1 MTDPACGRPALV
13 ITIDGPAGAGKTTVS
28 RTLAR
33 ALDYRYID
41 TGALY
46 RGIALAAEAKG
57 IAADDDQALE
67 ALCAAIRLDFAVRDG
82 QLRLLLN
89 DRDVSDQIRSPRIT
103 MLASAVSARPVVRR
117 FLLEIQRH
125 LGAAKCAVFEGRDMG
140 TVVFPEADIKFFL
153 DADPAVRAQRRYEEL
168 RMKSDPAPSLQS
180 VEQDMLAR
188 DQNDSS
194 RQLAPLKPAED
205 AIRIDSTALS
215 VDRVV
220 ALMLE
225 HIAARCPAD
234 TQTASRPSV

>member
-1 MTDPACGRPALV
+1 MTDSACSRSGLV

-28 RTLAR
+28 RTLAG
-33 ALDYRYID
+33 ALNYRYID

-46 RGIALAAEAKG
+46 RGIALAVEAKG
-57 IAADDDQALE
+57 IAADNDQALE
-67 ALCAAIRLDFAVRDG
+67 ALCAAIHLDFAMCKG

-117 FLLEIQRH
+117 FLLEIQRK
-125 LGAAKCAVFEGRDMG
+125 LGAGGCAVFEGRDMG
-140 TVVFPEADIKFFL
+140 TVVFPDADVKFYL
-153 DADPAVRAQRRYEEL
+153 DADPAVRARRRYEEL
-168 RMKSDPAPSLQS
+168 RLKNSQAPSLQA
-180 VEQDMLAR
+180 VEQDMITR

-220 ALMLE
+220 AQMLE
-225 HIAARCPAD
+225 HIAGRSPSD
-234 TQTASRPSV
+234 TVSPSGL